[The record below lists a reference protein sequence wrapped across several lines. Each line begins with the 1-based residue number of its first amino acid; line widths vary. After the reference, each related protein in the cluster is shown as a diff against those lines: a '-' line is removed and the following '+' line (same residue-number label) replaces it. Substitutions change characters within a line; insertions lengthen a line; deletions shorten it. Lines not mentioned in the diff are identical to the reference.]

1 MDLKAE
7 QAMPKLSVPEMK
19 ELPSKQRLWR
29 ADTRVLGRKVV
40 SPRVEH
46 SFCLL
51 PDAAKSRCLSPLR
64 EDDYCSISQ
73 LEQDDSRSPQLRSPS
88 IVDGRLSS
96 LSPLDGRASSVLSGR
111 NECLQPRTSSQQGE
125 QSDHKLKRG
134 MSHKMLMRS
143 HSSLS
148 HVKDADS
155 ISLPSI
161 KHTSLL
167 LSASPS
173 LAPNDHSD
181 SLRQPSPQ
189 GLKMLHGYSSTK
201 SLQVAPHRKPS
212 RRALSS
218 LSLQDVPVP
227 FERAGSNSPSKGK
240 RVTPDQIGHHLFTS
254 HSPDR

>member
-1 MDLKAE
+1 MNLEAE
-7 QAMPKLSVPEMK
+7 QALPVMPKLSVPEMK

-51 PDAAKSRCLSPLR
+51 PDATNSRCLSPLR

-88 IVDGRLSS
+88 IMDGRLSS
-96 LSPLDGRASSVLSGR
+96 LSPFDGHASSGR

-125 QSDHKLKRG
+125 QNDHKLKRG

-161 KHTSLL
+161 KRTSLL
-167 LSASPS
+167 PSASPS

-201 SLQVAPHRKPS
+201 LLHVAPHRKPS

-227 FERAGSNSPSKGK
+227 LERAGSNSPSKGK
-240 RVTPDQIGHHLFTS
+240 RVTPDQIGHHHFST